1 MPNPVLDRLEAARN
15 EQVEFIDQTLARA
28 ASEDRDLVDAELRN
42 VEASRARISEID
54 AQIEPIRDFEQVRNA
69 HRDSNPYRATAPSSH
84 SGSVTLGAQ
93 TNSREYEYRS
103 AGEYL
108 ADAYRAARKDDQ
120 DALGRIQSHGF
131 TIANGKLEPMNDQAR
146 ASAPHVTTVE
156 VPGVLPVSIV
166 GNLISDIDAA
176 RPFLSSLGV
185 KDMSGIPGK
194 TFTRP
199 IVTEHVQ
206 MGTQTT
212 EKTAVQA
219 GQLKIDDVDF
229 TKSTEAGYVNV
240 SRQSIDWSSPAIW
253 DALLADF
260 QAIYARHTENKGA
273 DAFVTAVQAGTA
285 AVDTETAGADPTVQE
300 YIKGLYAGAVQV
312 YSATGS
318 LPDMIWQSLD
328 EWAAWG
334 ALIDGIKATT
344 NGNGGGN
351 SNVGAFTASMLSLP
365 RIVVPSFASGVTIIG
380 RRNRAEA
387 YEERLGFLTAVE
399 PSLLGVE
406 VAYGGYFAFGVL
418 DADAFAELTF
428 TPAAP

>member
-1 MPNPVLDRLEAARN
+1 MPNPVLERLEQQRS
-15 EQVEFIDQTLARA
+15 EQFDFIDQTLARVDA
-28 ASEDRDLVDAELRN
+28 EERDLVEAEQRN
-42 VEASRARISEID
+42 VEAARERIRQLDEQISPLREY
-54 AQIEPIRDFEQVRNA
+54 EQLRSA
-69 HRDSNPYRATAPSSH
+69 HRAAGPVRS
-84 SGSVTLGAQ
+84 SGSESRGLGLGAQ
-93 TNSREYEYRS
+93 TNPREFEYRS

-108 ADAYRAARKDDQ
+108 ADAYRAARNDDQ
-120 DALGRIQSHGF
+120 SALSRIESHGF
-131 TIANGKLEPMNDQAR
+131 TINNGRLEAMSDQQR

-176 RPFLSSLGV
+176 RPFLTSIGV
-185 KDMSGIPGK
+185 RDMGNIPGK

-199 IVTEHVQ
+199 VVTEHVQ

-260 QAIYARHTENKGA
+260 QAIYARHTENKAA
-273 DAFVTAVQAGTA
+273 DAFVTAVQGGTA

-318 LPDMIWQSLD
+318 LPDAIWQSLD

-351 SNVGAFTASMLSLP
+351 SNVGAFTASMLNLP
-365 RIVVPSFASGVTIIG
+365 RIVVPSFTSGVTIIG

-387 YEERLGFLTAVE
+387 YEQRLGFLTAVE
-399 PSLLGVE
+399 PKLLGVE

-428 TPAAP
+428 TPAA